1 MLLHKYT
8 LAPATYELYQESSKQ
23 GGEFSI
29 DVFVDSNYLD
39 MTMLKIVAKA
49 GKLGMMPLD

>member
-1 MLLHKYT
+1 MYP

-39 MTMLKIVAKA
+39 MKMLKIVAKA